1 MKNLTQLIDD
11 SNLFEK
17 DNESSVLYIVHI
29 NGQYLGYS
37 DIPVNYWKVQELIK
51 DLVKTELEKLLVEIR
66 KLDDNRP
73 DFKKSTIPI
82 SGKLNYGELVK
93 NLSKEDV
100 AARDKIKELVTSH
113 NKTIKHTKIEYK
125 NDEAIDYFVSI
136 LNKID
141 IKIQE
146 QFSDGYLSFIKLE
159 NCEFSSIFKN
169 RDGKRNFVVGR
180 INSLL
185 NTKNIANLCHIIHPS
200 TWSNYHWEIFCKNIT
215 IVPIKKFVCKKDI
228 ADTDHQN
235 ERHYLLPDM
244 EVESDEDED
253 YEDEDED
260 YEDGV

>member
-17 DNESSVLYIVHI
+17 DNESPVLYIVHI
-29 NGQYLGYS
+29 NGQYVGYS
-37 DIPVNYWKVQELIK
+37 DISVNYWKIQDLLKE
-51 DLVKTELEKLLVEIR
+51 LVKTELEKLLVEIR

-73 DFKKSTIPI
+73 DFKKSTIPT

-93 NLSKEDV
+93 NLLKEDV
-100 AARDKIKELVTSH
+100 AAREKIKQLVTSH
-113 NKTIKHTKIEYK
+113 NKTIKYSKIEYK

-146 QFSDGYLSFIKLE
+146 QFNDGYISFIKLE

-169 RDGKRNFVVGR
+169 RDAKRNFVVGR

-215 IVPIKKFVCKKDI
+215 ITPVKKFVCKKDI
-228 ADTDHQN
+228 ADSYHQEN
-235 ERHYLLPDM
+235 IFEM
-244 EVESDEDED
+244 KTDEDED
-253 YEDEDED
+253 YEDDED
-260 YEDGV
+260 KV